1 MNTCLE
7 LSCRYK
13 NIPGWGALHDAFP
26 GASWYISI
34 DDDAYWIMENFLD
47 FIHKFDPDKPVYMGN
62 PYSFS
67 PSRNLVIGE
76 EKHLPKCTIV
86 ITAATFCGRL

>member
-1 MNTCLE
+1 MNTCLAS
-7 LSCRYK
+7 SCRYK

-26 GASWYISI
+26 RASWYISI
-34 DDDAYWIMENFLD
+34 DDDAYWIMENFRD
-47 FIHKFDPDKPVYMGN
+47 FIHKFDPDKPKYMGN

-76 EKHLPKCTIV
+76 
-86 ITAATFCGRL
+86 